1 MTSPPIRRSAAVLL
15 TRGWGPTLE
24 VFLVER
30 SPKLRFFGGYW
41 AFPGGVVE
49 ELDARPEDDGPAAAL
64 ERCALRE
71 LFEETG
77 VLLAPLE
84 MAIDEEERPGLRERL
99 IESGPEASGWGRYAE
114 PLERAR
120 EELRL
125 LTTIT
130 TPALSIIRHR
140 TPFFHLELPAGQTP
154 QVLPGELTRGEFLPV
169 ARILERWRG
178 GQMSV
183 VPPVLFLLEL
193 LRDGDLE
200 AFFER
205 AAEAGRLLAAG
216 QLNRVR
222 YTPGILVAPLLTPT
236 LPPAVT
242 TNTMLVGEERV
253 FIVDPGSPEPAE
265 HLRLFETIDRWRDQG
280 RRLEAVLLTHHHHDH
295 VGALGAVCSRYSL
308 PVLAHRETLAR
319 VETRGLETR
328 ELEHGQTLELGAA
341 PDGRPDWRLHV
352 RHTPGHTPGHLV
364 FVEDRFRAVLAGDLV
379 STLSTIVIDPP
390 EGHLRTYLESLRAMA
405 GEELGVIHP
414 AHGPGVR
421 DGRAVLEAVLRHRA
435 EREQKL
441 IGVLREGAQTRGELL
456 PVVYDDAPAELHHAA
471 ARSLLAGLF
480 KLEEE
485 ERVSKETDGRWR
497 LR

>member
-1 MTSPPIRRSAAVLL
+1 MLL
-15 TRGWGPTLE
+15 TRGSGASLE

-49 ELDARPEDDGPAAAL
+49 ELDARPGDDGPAAAL

-77 VLLAPLE
+77 VLLASLE
-84 MAIDEEERPGLRERL
+84 AAIDEGDRLGLRERL
-99 IESGPEASGWGRYAE
+99 IETGVEASGWGELAA
-114 PLERAR
+114 PLGRAR

-130 TPALSIIRHR
+130 TPAISTIRHR
-140 TPFFHLELPAGQTP
+140 TPFFHLELPVGQMP
-154 QVLPGELTRGEFLPV
+154 RILPGELTRGEFLPV
-169 ARILERWRG
+169 ARILASWRRG
-178 GQMSV
+178 EMAV

-205 AAEAGRLLAAG
+205 AAEAGRALAAG
-216 QLNRVR
+216 RLNRVR

-236 LPPAVT
+236 LPPAVC
-242 TNTMLVGEERV
+242 TNTLLVGEERIFV
-253 FIVDPGSPEPAE
+253 VDPGSPEPAE
-265 HLRLFETIDRWRDQG
+265 HLRLFETIDRWRDEG
-280 RRLEAVLLTHHHHDH
+280 RELAAVLLTHHHHDH
-295 VGALGAVCSRYSL
+295 VGALSAVCSRYSL

-319 VETRGLETR
+319 VETGGLETR
-328 ELEHGQTLELGAA
+328 ELEHGETLKLGTA

-352 RHTPGHTPGHLV
+352 RHTPGHAPGHLV
-364 FVEDRFRAVLAGDLV
+364 FIEDRFRAVLAGDLV

-390 EGHLRTYLESLRAMA
+390 EGHLRTYLESLRAMV
-405 GEELGVIHP
+405 GEDLGVIHP

-421 DGRAVLEAVLRHRA
+421 NGREVLEAMLRHRS
-435 EREQKL
+435 EREEKL
-441 IGVLREGAQTRGELL
+441 IGAMGEGPQTREELL
-456 PVVYDDAPAELHHAA
+456 PVVYDDVAEELQHAA
-471 ARSLLAGLF
+471 SRSLLAGLV
-480 KLEEE
+480 KLAEE
-485 ERVSKETDGRWR
+485 ERVTEESDGRWR